1 MSIDENAT
9 AKFYSDNAV
18 TYADALSGASLMR
31 LDRFLTRLQPGA
43 DVLELGCGNGRD
55 SAEMIAR
62 GFRAVPTDGTP
73 EMTEEASKRLGI
85 PVGVLRFEDIDMVA
99 AFDGVWA
106 NACLLHVPRS
116 DFGGILAKIH
126 TALRVGGVF
135 YASFKAG
142 EAEGHDGLG
151 RFFNY
156 PSKDWLQAA
165 YEAMPWGSIEID
177 EDKGSGYDKRP
188 TDWLHVIAVK

>member
-43 DVLELGCGNGRD
+43 EVLELGCGNGRD

-62 GFRAVPTDGTP
+62 GLRAAPTDGTP

-116 DFGGILAKIH
+116 DLGGILAKIH
-126 TALRVGGVF
+126 TALRPGGVF